1 MDGPSLCVQ
10 PSVSVKKDA
19 PGLLLAEIGTAIQE
33 LRGRDASKSPRLP
46 NFSIYLWESKPC
58 DGR

>member
-10 PSVSVKKDA
+10 PSASVKKDA

-33 LRGRDASKSPRLP
+33 LRGRDASK
-46 NFSIYLWESKPC
+46 
-58 DGR
+58 